1 MNKMER
7 INPSNCSNFPNNLHL
22 GFHQSILAKLEEF
35 ESFTIEP
42 KWADYRDQYKSDISK
57 LLDANKTS

>member
-35 ESFTIEP
+35 GKHSIN
-42 KWADYRDQYKSDISK
+42 YKF
-57 LLDANKTS
+57 